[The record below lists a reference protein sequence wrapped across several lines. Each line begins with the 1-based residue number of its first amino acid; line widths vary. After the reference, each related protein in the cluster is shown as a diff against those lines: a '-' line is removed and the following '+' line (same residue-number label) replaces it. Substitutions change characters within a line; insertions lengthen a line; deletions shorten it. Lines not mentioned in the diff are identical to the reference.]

1 MKDLITTIGSIIIL
15 MMFLLQFAANQ
26 TTYTRIMGAEHE
38 IKEFRLLSQ
47 ETGSINNEDINS
59 LKSNLSKILHCLP
72 SEISVKV
79 TGYGADGENEESRPA
94 DYSVTMPI
102 YGVIGPAGMM
112 GLSEDENVKQYTTGG
127 IIVFNSKESD
137 DGNEPDNPEEE

>member
-59 LKSNLSKILHCLP
+59 LKNNLSKYCTAFRR
-72 SEISVKV
+72 K
-79 TGYGADGENEESRPA
+79 YR
-94 DYSVTMPI
+94 
-102 YGVIGPAGMM
+102 
-112 GLSEDENVKQYTTGG
+112 
-127 IIVFNSKESD
+127 
-137 DGNEPDNPEEE
+137 